1 MQEFRILDVRLIN
14 CNNKGFT
21 LIEVMI
27 AIVVLSMGI
36 LAIAIM
42 QITAIKDNS
51 TAFSRS
57 FANDISRTF
66 LEELKRL
73 PFDDANLT
81 AGPDLNA
88 GMAVGGGDPTPG
100 NADHFNPST
109 LLTIANMYQV
119 VGTDI
124 IDNTGTRFQIF
135 WNVDKGN
142 TIQVGTETFIPF
154 CTIRLFI
161 YWETPLGK
169 NHLTITTIK
178 HNNIEV

>member
-1 MQEFRILDVRLIN
+1 MRLID

-21 LIEVMI
+21 LIEIMI
-27 AIVVLSMGI
+27 AIVVLSIGI

-42 QITAIKDNS
+42 QIKAIKDNS

-57 FANDISRTF
+57 YANDISHTF

-73 PFDDANLT
+73 PFDDPNLT
-81 AGPDLNA
+81 AGSDLDA
-88 GMAVGGGDPTPG
+88 GMAVGAGTPTPI

-124 IDNTGTRFQIF
+124 IDDTGTRYQIF
-135 WNVDKGN
+135 WNVDKGDS
-142 TIQVGTETFIPF
+142 IQVGTETFTPF

-178 HNNIEV
+178 HSNIEV